1 MVSNNVLPVQD
12 DTNYSDLIGKLT
24 SRSNYNMVRKF
35 YISTY
40 INVFLGGSCVSS
52 IGLWFRFRRR
62 ELYCLNE
69 TTIHGPRSIGLSGNQ
84 WLRIT
89 LPSYKNAIILPLHL
103 EVLRQ
108 ASSMLAATLSFFWA
122 QCFGAV
128 VKYSFVA
135 FIDLYDD
142 VNDSVLF
149 IFNLLNDTF
158 KAPLAFSKPKS
169 DLIKWLFNLSF

>member
-24 SRSNYNMVRKF
+24 SRSKYNMVRKF

-40 INVFLGGSCVSS
+40 INVFWGGSCVSS

-69 TTIHGPRSIGLSGNQ
+69 TTIHGPRSIGLSETNGYE
-84 WLRIT
+84 LRYHHIKT
-89 LPSYKNAIILPLHL
+89 PSYCLYILKSLGKLPRCWQPLFL
-103 EVLRQ
+103 
-108 ASSMLAATLSFFWA
+108 FFWS

-142 VNDSVLF
+142 INDSVLF

>member
-12 DTNYSDLIGKLT
+12 DTNYSDLMGKLT

-35 YISTY
+35 NISTY
-40 INVFLGGSCVSS
+40 INVFWGGSCVSS

-89 LPSYKNAIILPLHL
+89 LPLYKNAIILPLHL

-108 ASSMLAATLSFFWA
+108 ASSMLAATLSFFLI
-122 QCFGAV
+122 AV
-128 VKYSFVA
+128 FRCCGK
-135 FIDLYDD
+135 
-142 VNDSVLF
+142 VLF
-149 IFNLLNDTF
+149 CGFYWSLWWYKWFCTF
-158 KAPLAFSKPKS
+158 H
-169 DLIKWLFNLSF
+169 I